1 MNEVFD
7 TIGQRVPRIEG
18 KDKATGRAQYTDDMS
33 LPGMLFGA
41 IAHSPHAHAR
51 ILSYDISAALEV
63 PGVKAVI
70 TADDYDWFRSG
81 GHVKDETLLAKGKV
95 RYIGETV
102 AAVAARTQKAAE
114 EAARLVKIEYQVL
127 DAVLSIDDAMNPDLP
142 IIHEEFST
150 YQMNVT
156 DLEVSGNEC
165 WATSAE
171 EGDVDAAWNDCD
183 AVVEETFET
192 QAQHHLYLE
201 PASALAD
208 VDANGKVTVWGPNQG
223 VHFVQTRTAD
233 YLGLPLTKVRAISPT
248 VGGGFGGRA
257 GPHVQPIA
265 AALALKADK
274 PVKITLSRSTD
285 FEICRS
291 RHPSRIRMKIGAKKD
306 GTLIA
311 QEAEL
316 LYDGGSFT
324 DETPAVA
331 SFGLMMA
338 RGPYRVP
345 NFRGS
350 ARAFY
355 TNKLRAGSFRGF
367 GNPQA
372 AFARECLIDSLAKA
386 LEIPPIEV
394 RRMNAMVAGDKW
406 LGGQQVPACGFD
418 QCLDEVFQ
426 AVDGDRDQLPPPA
439 PGKKRGFGFSGF
451 AHISSFLASGASVQ
465 LREDGTVTMN
475 TGGIEIGQGASTIL
489 TQICAEAL
497 KLPVEDI
504 NLTEPDTDTTPY
516 NYKSVGSRTTYTT
529 GRAVKAA
536 AEDVAKQIIEH
547 AAAILGCEPSHLT
560 LLAGGQVAVK
570 EDVTDIPLIN
580 RTVTFKEASLRAHYG
595 VGGPIIGT
603 HTFVFDGPPFD
614 RTGSKMKSV
623 VFGNMGAYIFGAQGA
638 AVDVDEVTGQVD
650 VVMAWAAADVGRA
663 INPTNIEG
671 QVQGG
676 FAQGMG
682 YALFEEMVWD
692 NGRLVNP
699 TLMEYAVAG
708 VKEVPEIR
716 TIIVEE
722 PEPSGPF
729 GAKGVGEPAMVG
741 VAPAIAN
748 AIANAIG
755 GRPNKLPMTPDRVLD
770 AIEVDKTAD

>member
-1 MNEVFD
+1 MTEVLD
-7 TIGQRVPRIEG
+7 TVGKRVTRLEG
-18 KDKATGRAQYTDDMS
+18 KDKASGRAQYTDDMT
-33 LPGMLFGA
+33 LPGMLYGA
-41 IAHSPHAHAR
+41 IAVSPHAHAN
-51 ILSYDISAALEV
+51 ILSYNISAALEV

-70 TADDYDWFRSG
+70 TGDDYNWFRSG

-95 RYIGETV
+95 RYIGEPV

-114 EAARLVKIEYQVL
+114 EAALLIQVEYEELV
-127 DAVLSIDDAMNPDLP
+127 AVLSIDDAMNPDLP

-150 YQMNVT
+150 YQMKVT
-156 DLEVSGNEC
+156 DLDVSGNEC
-165 WATSAE
+165 WVTSAE
-171 EGDVDAAWNDCD
+171 EGDIDSAWAECD

-223 VHFVQTRTAD
+223 VHFIQTRTAD

-257 GPHVQPIA
+257 GPHMQPIA
-265 AALALKADK
+265 AALALKSGK
-274 PVKITLSRSTD
+274 PVKITLSRAMD
-285 FEICRS
+285 FETCRS
-291 RHPSRIRMKIGAKKD
+291 RHPSRVRMKIGAKKD
-306 GTLIA
+306 GTFVA

-316 LYDGGSFT
+316 LFDGGSFM

-338 RGPYRVP
+338 RGPYRIP

-355 TNKLRAGSFRGF
+355 ANKLRAGSFRGF
-367 GNPQA
+367 GNPQTTI
-372 AFARECLIDSLAKA
+372 ARECLIDRLAQT
-386 LEIPPIEV
+386 LELSPMEV
-394 RRMNAMVAGDKW
+394 RQKNAMVAGDKW
-406 LGGQQVPACGFD
+406 LGGQEVPACGFA
-418 QCLDEVFQ
+418 QCLEEVEK
-426 AVDGDRDQLPPPA
+426 AAELDKAQLPPPA
-439 PGKKRGFGFSGF
+439 LGKKRGFGFSGF

-489 TQICAEAL
+489 AQICAEAL
-497 KLPVEDI
+497 KLPIESI
-504 NLTEPDTDTTPY
+504 NVTEPDTDTTPY

-536 AEDVAKQIIEH
+536 AEDVADQIIEH
-547 AAAILGCEPSHLT
+547 AAAMLDCDPAQLT
-560 LLAGGQVAVK
+560 LISGGQVGVK
-570 EDVTDIPLIN
+570 SDVSDSPLVN
-580 RTVTFKEASLRAHYG
+580 RTITFKEASLRAHYG

-614 RTGSKMKSV
+614 REGSKMKAV
-623 VFGNMGAYIFGAQGA
+623 VFGNMGAYIYGVQGA
-638 AVDVDEVTGQVD
+638 AVDVDEITGQVE
-650 VVMAWAAADVGRA
+650 VVKAWAAADVGKA

-671 QVQGG
+671 QIQGG

-682 YALFEEMVWD
+682 YALYEEMVWD

-699 TLMEYAVAG
+699 TLMEYKVPG
-708 VKEVPEIR
+708 VKEVPKVH
-716 TIIVEE
+716 TIIVED
-722 PEPSGPF
+722 PEPAGPY

-748 AIANAIG
+748 AIDDAIG
-755 GRPNKLPMTPDRVLD
+755 GRPNSLPMTPEKVLD
-770 AIEVDKTAD
+770 VLDPSS